1 MKREIS
7 ITERILVALCLGAS
21 PFSMAIAQTPGSD
34 PTVRLAEASDNAD
47 QIEDIIVTAQKRTEK
62 AQDVP
67 ISLQSFSSDALHQT
81 GVDSTEDLTAV
92 IGGILIQPT
101 ATRTSIYIRGVG
113 GNSSSTTDAVL
124 TFIDGVYQPFGQSTD
139 LGNIASVEVLKGP
152 QGTLFGRN
160 ATGGVIQIT
169 TKPPSET
176 PSARA
181 EIGYGNY
188 NTVDGSAYLTG
199 GLATGVAMDLSM
211 RYSNQK
217 DGFGQN
223 IFNGDDVFLSR
234 RSNVRSRIRF
244 DISDMTNLT
253 LAGDYG
259 TTRGTV
265 GTTIAPAFGYGYL
278 FVNGA
283 RRERGSAFYPGDY
296 DINSGPRT
304 PLYKSKEWGVSG
316 TFQTEFE
323 ALTFRSITAYR
334 RSSERGVIDYDAGPA
349 DIVNIDIVRSPRTMF
364 TQELQLISSN
374 DSPLQWVAGLFYY
387 NSVVDVS
394 PFRINDI
401 VALNT
406 AKDRSIA
413 PYAQATY
420 EFLPETRLTLGG
432 RYTVEKRS
440 IEGFSSLPGFELPGT
455 RGKLSQ
461 KFKEPTWRIALDHKL
476 SPTVLVYGSV
486 SRGFNAGFFND
497 STFSFGSEV
506 DNPPVHPEFLT
517 AYEIGTKT
525 DLLNRRL
532 RLNLSAFLYDYKGL
546 QQQIYDNGSVRVI
559 NAGAARIKGLDFEV
573 VARPVNALTLSVS
586 GTYLD
591 THYRSYE
598 LAPNYIGQPNGSII
612 ADGNLDAAGKTIT
625 NSPKISYTA
634 TVSHVLETSIGDFT
648 TTANLNYRGKAFVD
662 PNNRFKLPKRYLLN
676 LSEQW
681 TSSDSHLFATL
692 WVKNVLNKRYDYAIN
707 LVDGIGLAG
716 NPAPPRTYGA
726 SIGFQF

>member
-1 MKREIS
+1 MKSPVLRS
-7 ITERILVALCLGAS
+7 AQILIALCAGGSSLSGAVAS
-21 PFSMAIAQTPGSD
+21 TQPSAPAAE
-34 PTVRLAEASDNAD
+34 PTTAESNSG
-47 QIEDIIVTAQKRTEK
+47 QIEDIIVTAQKRAEK

-67 ISLQSFSSDALHQT
+67 ISLQSFSASTLRQT
-81 GVDSTEDLTAV
+81 GVESTEDLTALV
-92 IGGILIQPT
+92 GGILIQPT

-176 PSARA
+176 PNARA

-188 NTVDGSAYLTG
+188 NTVDASAYLTG
-199 GLATGVAMDLSM
+199 GLATGVAMDLSA
-211 RYSNQK
+211 RYSNQQ
-217 DGFGQN
+217 DGFGHN
-223 IFNGDDVFLSR
+223 VYNGDDVFLSR
-234 RSNVRSRIRF
+234 RSNLRSRIRF
-244 DISDMTNLT
+244 DISDVTNLT

-265 GTTIAPAFGYGYL
+265 GTTIAPAFGYGYQ

-304 PLYKSKEWGVSG
+304 PLYKSNEWGVSG
-316 TFQTEFE
+316 TFQTEIE
-323 ALTFRSITAYR
+323 PLTFRSITAYR

-349 DIVNIDIVRSPRTMF
+349 DIVNIDIVRSPRSMF
-364 TQELQLISSN
+364 TQEVQLLSS
-374 DSPLQWVAGLFYY
+374 SVSSFQWVAGLFYY
-387 NSVVDVS
+387 HSVVDVS
-394 PFRINDI
+394 PFSINEV

-406 AKDRSIA
+406 AKDESIA

-440 IEGFSSLPGFELPGT
+440 IEGFSSVPGFEIPGT
-455 RGKLSQ
+455 RGKLLQ
-461 KFKEPTWRIALDHKL
+461 KFKEPTWRVALDHKI
-476 SPTVLVYGSV
+476 SPAVLVYGSV

-506 DNPPVHPEFLT
+506 DNPPVLPEFIT

-525 DLLNRRL
+525 DLFDRRL

-546 QQQIYDNGSVRVI
+546 QQQIYDNGAVRVI

-591 THYRSYE
+591 TNYKSYE
-598 LAPNYIGQPNGSII
+598 LAPNYVGQPDGSVI
-612 ADGNLDAAGKTIT
+612 AVGNLDAAGKIIT

-648 TTANLNYRGKAFVD
+648 TTGNLNYRGKTFVD
-662 PNNRFKLPKRYLLN
+662 PNNRFELPKRYLLN

-681 TSSDSHLFATL
+681 VSSDSHLFATF
-692 WVKNVLNKRYDYAIN
+692 WIKNVLNKQYDYAIN
-707 LVDGIGLAG
+707 LVAGIGLAG

-726 SIGFQF
+726 SLGFEF